1 MIASL
6 STLRGPNARL
16 ANNGLRDAQNVCAL
30 TKVSTVLTFTKRDL
44 QFQKP
49 SVRLY
54 KVKLFFCLPASNL
67 APKMGRRRPA
77 WQLARSSSSVAR
89 QDNSCV
95 ILNKL
100 CLFLVKLNP
109 EFSS

>member
-1 MIASL
+1 MIASM
-6 STLRGPNARL
+6 STLRGPNARV

-54 KVKLFFCLPASNL
+54 TVKLFFVYQLLIWRQKWVAGVRHGNSVVVRRVSP
-67 APKMGRRRPA
+67 GRII
-77 WQLARSSSSVAR
+77 VA
-89 QDNSCV
+89 
-95 ILNKL
+95 
-100 CLFLVKLNP
+100 LF
-109 EFSS
+109 